1 MKYEELISL
10 LKMSEHV
17 EEIDKHREE
26 ILKLIPQIWIMLDY
40 DQKNDAH
47 QFDLWMH
54 SLHTVINLPDDVED
68 DMLYL
73 AALVHDI
80 GKPPCQVA
88 GTKEDDTNMHYYGHP
103 DKSAE
108 IVEREIVPI
117 LNKDREHI
125 SKEEQR
131 RLFYYVKY
139 HDDHVSL
146 RLKHL
151 KRHLKIA
158 SLIEFQNLM
167 KLEAADA
174 KAHVQI
180 PIIKQRVEI
189 CEKSSGQYANE
200 LYERFMKEKN
210 EEYSNS
216 DELIADKITLSN
228 EIYTVWEVGE

>member
-1 MKYEELISL
+1 MRYEELILL
-10 LKMSEHV
+10 LKKSEHV

-26 ILKLIPQIWIMLDY
+26 IRKLIPQIGIMFDF
-40 DQKNDAH
+40 DQKNAAH
-47 QFDLWMH
+47 PFDLWMH

-73 AALVHDI
+73 AALLHDI
-80 GKPPCQVA
+80 GKPSCQVA
-88 GTKEDDTNMHYYGHP
+88 GTKEGDTNMHYYGHP

-117 LNKDREHI
+117 LNKEREQI
-125 SKEEQR
+125 SQEEQR

-151 KRHLKIA
+151 RRHLKIA

-167 KLEAADA
+167 KLEVADA

-189 CEKSSGQYANE
+189 CEQLSGQYANE
-200 LYERFMKEKN
+200 LYEKLMEEN
-210 EEYSNS
+210 E
-216 DELIADKITLSN
+216 
-228 EIYTVWEVGE
+228 